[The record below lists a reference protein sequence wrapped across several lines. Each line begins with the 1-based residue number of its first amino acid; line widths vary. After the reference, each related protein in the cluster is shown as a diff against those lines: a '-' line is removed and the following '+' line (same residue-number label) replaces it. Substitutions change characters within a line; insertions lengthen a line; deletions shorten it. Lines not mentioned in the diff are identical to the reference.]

1 MIKKLIFIFLLAS
14 TVGHAQE
21 HHTIFPEPASFN
33 SKQQYFPV
41 PEQLVITETPDS
53 KRMQPVLESLFQD
66 QHTSIQLSTGSA
78 FVQLIHEPNFQKER
92 YTLNS
97 NSYKIVIHYGDYNGL
112 LYAFQSLRQLIHSGQ
127 ITAVEIDDQPA
138 FGYRGAHL
146 DCSRHFF
153 TPDEIKNYL
162 DELAYLKF
170 NTFHWHLTDDQGW
183 RLEIKQYPKLT
194 TIGAW
199 RDSTLIGHFR
209 DRPVRYD
216 HQRYGGFY
224 TQEEARE
231 LIAYAAGLGIEVI
244 PEIELPGHARA
255 ALAAYPELG
264 CTGEKLPVAGTWGV
278 FEEVFCTKDET
289 IRFLEN
295 VLTEVAAI
303 FPSKYIHIGGD
314 EVPKANWN
322 VCPRCAQI
330 KNQHHLEDAH
340 ALQSYFIATIE
351 KHVNTLGKSIIG
363 WDEILEGG
371 LAPNATVM
379 SWRGME
385 GGLAAASM
393 GHPVIMTPTT
403 YCYFDY
409 AQSSHPDEPLS
420 IGGYLPLEKV
430 YRFNPTEGV
439 PDNQKHFILGA
450 QANIWTEYIPTFE
463 QVEYQ
468 AFPRLAAMSEIV
480 WNHGKVPYDRFV
492 NALVRYYLPHLDA
505 QHKVYSR
512 AFLDPKM
519 DVQAHDHG
527 ITLSCI
533 KPIDSCAI
541 RINNRATDTLNLEAT
556 PQLRSQDVQV
566 STVIGDKA
574 YRTLNY
580 TLHTHAALG
589 IPVHFKTPPHP
600 KYNQH
605 GDLALTDGIIG
616 KKPWKGD
623 EWLGFEEDTVVF
635 ELTFPKPTAFRQIDI
650 HLLDDPGS
658 WIYLPYRIIIEYTDK
673 RHKKHTMRVDHV
685 QELTQV
691 TCSKKIEKISFT
703 VINLSQIPEGQAGAG
718 FTPWTFISELVF
730 IQ

>member
-1 MIKKLIFIFLLAS
+1 MIRKLLIISLLTNAIS
-14 TVGHAQE
+14 HAQE
-21 HHTIFPEPASFN
+21 HHTIFPEPTTFI
-33 SKQQYFPV
+33 SKQLSFPA
-41 PEQLVITETPDS
+41 PAQLVITETSES
-53 KRMQPVLESLFQD
+53 KQMQPILERMFQG
-66 QHTSIQLSTGSA
+66 QKVGIRLSTKSA
-78 FVQLIHEPNFQKER
+78 FIQLIHESNFQKEQ

-97 NSYKIVIHYGDYNGL
+97 SPEKIVIHYGDYNGL
-112 LYAFQSLRQLIHSGQ
+112 LYAFQSLRQLIRSGE
-127 ITAVEIDDQPA
+127 IAAVEIQDQPA

-153 TPDEIKNYL
+153 TLDEIKKYL

-224 TQEEARE
+224 TQDEAHE
-231 LIAYAAGLGIEVI
+231 LVAYAAGLGIEVI

-278 FEEVFCTKDET
+278 FEDVFCTKDES
-289 IRFLEN
+289 IHFLEN
-295 VLTEVAAI
+295 VLTEVASI
-303 FPSKYIHIGGD
+303 FPSGYIHIGGD

-322 VCPRCAQI
+322 KCTHCAMV

-351 KHVNTLGKSIIG
+351 KHVNQLGKSIIG

-385 GGLAAASM
+385 GGLAAASQ

-450 QANIWTEYIPTFE
+450 QANIWTEYIPSFE
-463 QVEYQ
+463 RVEYH

-480 WNHGKVPYDRFV
+480 WNQGKISYDRFV
-492 NALVRYYLPHLDA
+492 NALVRFYLPHLDA
-505 QHKVYSR
+505 QHVVYSKG
-512 AFLDPKM
+512 FLDPKM
-519 DVQAHDHG
+519 DVQPNDHG

-533 KPIDSCAI
+533 KPIDSCSI
-541 RINNRATDTLNLEAT
+541 RINNQNTATWNLDAT
-556 PQLRSQDVQV
+556 PQLHAQPMQI
-566 STVIGDKA
+566 STVIGDVA

-580 TLHTHAALG
+580 TLHAHAALG
-589 IPVHFKTPPHP
+589 IPIHFETPPHP

-605 GDLALTDGIIG
+605 GSLALTDGIIG
-616 KKPWKGD
+616 EKPWKGD

-635 ELTFPKPTAFRQIDI
+635 ELTFPKPIAFKQIDI

-658 WIYLPYRIIIEYTDK
+658 WIYLPYQILIEYTDH
-673 RHKKHTMRVDHV
+673 RHKKHTKQVDHV
-685 QELTQV
+685 RELTQIKY
-691 TCSKKIEKISFT
+691 SGKIEKVTFT